1 MGIGTNSLGYGHK
14 DVDNAVRQAITK
26 GNMSTLNCPEEVY
39 LAEKLLEINPWAESV
54 KFARTGGEA
63 NSIAIRIA
71 RASSGKDNIAICGYH
86 GWHDW
91 YLSVNHDSK
100 DGLNNHLLPGLEPLG
115 VPKSLK
121 KTVFPFNYNNF
132 EELENLCN
140 SHDIGVIK
148 MEVMRNNE
156 PKNDFLKKVRNLAT
170 KRGIILIFD
179 ECSSGFRETF
189 GGIHK
194 KYFVNPDMAMFGKTI
209 GNGYALTAVVG
220 KKEIMESAEKT
231 FISSTFWTE
240 RIGPTAAKISKSN
253 GIDIKIEGIPA
264 MSSYSFMENNLTLQT
279 YVTQEMLKKGF
290 LASDRFY
297 ACISHDD
304 NSIKIYLEALN
315 EIFIKISKSI
325 LEGVE
330 LDTLLDGP
338 IKHSGFKRLN

>member
-1 MGIGTNSLGYGHK
+1 
-14 DVDNAVRQAITK
+14 
-26 GNMSTLNCPEEVY
+26 MSTLNCPEEVY

-121 KTVFPFNYNNF
+121 KTVFPFSYNSF

-156 PKNDFLKKVRNLAT
+156 PKNDSH
-170 KRGIILIFD
+170 IL
-179 ECSSGFRETF
+179 
-189 GGIHK
+189 
-194 KYFVNPDMAMFGKTI
+194 
-209 GNGYALTAVVG
+209 
-220 KKEIMESAEKT
+220 
-231 FISSTFWTE
+231 
-240 RIGPTAAKISKSN
+240 
-253 GIDIKIEGIPA
+253 
-264 MSSYSFMENNLTLQT
+264 
-279 YVTQEMLKKGF
+279 
-290 LASDRFY
+290 
-297 ACISHDD
+297 
-304 NSIKIYLEALN
+304 KIYLAT
-315 EIFIKISKSI
+315 IFFPSIKTRPDSCF
-325 LEGVE
+325 
-330 LDTLLDGP
+330 LLVCQL
-338 IKHSGFKRLN
+338 HSFRVI

>member
-1 MGIGTNSLGYGHK
+1 
-14 DVDNAVRQAITK
+14 
-26 GNMSTLNCPEEVY
+26 
-39 LAEKLLEINPWAESV
+39 
-54 KFARTGGEA
+54 
-63 NSIAIRIA
+63 
-71 RASSGKDNIAICGYH
+71 
-86 GWHDW
+86 
-91 YLSVNHDSK
+91 
-100 DGLNNHLLPGLEPLG
+100 
-115 VPKSLK
+115 
-121 KTVFPFNYNNF
+121 
-132 EELENLCN
+132 
-140 SHDIGVIK
+140 
-148 MEVMRNNE
+148 MRNNE

-220 KKEIMESAEKT
+220 KKEIMKSAEKT

-240 RIGPTAAKISKSN
+240 RIGPTAALKTLEIMQRIKSWEIITNIGYKVRDGWSKISKSN

-315 EIFIKISKSI
+315 EIFVKISKSI